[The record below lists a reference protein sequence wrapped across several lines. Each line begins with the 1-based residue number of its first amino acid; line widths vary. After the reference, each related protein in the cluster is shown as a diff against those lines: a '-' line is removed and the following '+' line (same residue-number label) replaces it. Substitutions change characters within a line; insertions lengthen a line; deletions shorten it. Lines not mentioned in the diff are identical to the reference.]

1 MRQGQ
6 RVVSHSSLPPNH
18 IKASTLRLRQWADCD
33 TVRPLQTLVLSARRR
48 RAKDRATGVTKNEDK
63 NGLGARAKQLKS
75 RKAGP
80 DNERGAWETSARS
93 TCG

>member
-1 MRQGQ
+1 MPLCVGPWSAPPLGPSQAGQGS
-6 RVVSHSSLPPNH
+6 RDGGH
-18 IKASTLRLRQWADCD
+18 
-33 TVRPLQTLVLSARRR
+33 
-48 RAKDRATGVTKNEDK
+48 KNEDK